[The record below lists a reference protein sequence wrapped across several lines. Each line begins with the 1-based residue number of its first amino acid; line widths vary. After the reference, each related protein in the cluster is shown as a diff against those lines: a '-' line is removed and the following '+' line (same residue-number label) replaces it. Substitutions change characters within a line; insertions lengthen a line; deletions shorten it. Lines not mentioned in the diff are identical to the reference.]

1 MGREASEC
9 KGPEAGTRVTGQG
22 GGRCQTRE
30 GPAGHGEDLKWERFK
45 GSEQRRDVACLL
57 L

>member
-22 GGRCQTRE
+22 GGRCQARE